1 MRRRSNAAALGCLI
15 LLGMS
20 STACANTGGT
30 ATAATWES
38 SAAFGVLG
46 SIAAT
51 ADSRFSVSLV
61 DVTVL
66 NLVDRAAEQPLST
79 TAEAPSDRPPAESA
93 WSRYALS
100 AASCTGLVESA
111 PFSSS
116 SPVRTGPLEETVNVG
131 FGDFD
136 APALLSVCQGPIDPA
151 QLSSVLEDGW
161 TPQTVA
167 GVPGMA
173 TEQFWVGYQAG
184 GPRTTM
190 IGDDV
195 PAATADAV
203 LTGTS
208 VPDSLAADP
217 GVRAVVAAAPRA
229 ATIEMGTFLLGFG
242 SVATA
247 DDEVLAA
254 IGAAQEKVG
263 GTLPAPTFAGF
274 GWTPGVGLDG
284 TATFVTTYGSE
295 AEAGSAAAVLAD
307 TWPRLHTSDGPL
319 AAATTSATG
328 TVVVTEVADVP
339 PDEFDLRTLRLADY
353 PGWGAG

>member
-1 MRRRSNAAALGCLI
+1 MRRRSNAAALGCV
-15 LLGMS
+15 LLLSMS
-20 STACANTGGT
+20 STACANTAGT
-30 ATAATWES
+30 ATSATWES
-38 SAAFGVLG
+38 SAAFQVLG

-66 NLVDRAAEQPLST
+66 NLVDRAAEQPLSP

-100 AASCTGLVESA
+100 AASCTGLVESGL
-111 PFSSS
+111 FSSGP
-116 SPVRTGPLEETVNVG
+116 PVRTGPLDETGNVG

-151 QLSSVLEDGW
+151 QLPGVLEDGW

-173 TEQFWVGYQAG
+173 TEQFWVGYQPD

-190 IGDDV
+190 VGDDV
-195 PAATADAV
+195 PTATADAV
-203 LTGTS
+203 LTSRT

-217 GVRAVVAAAPRA
+217 GVLAVLAAAPRA
-229 ATIEMGTFLLGFG
+229 ATIEMGTFLLGLG
-242 SVATA
+242 SVATG
-247 DDEVLAA
+247 DDEVRAA
-254 IGAAQEKVG
+254 VVAAQDQVG
-263 GTLPAPTFAGF
+263 GKLPVPTFAGF
-274 GWTPGVGLDG
+274 GWTPGAGLDG
-284 TATFVTTYGSE
+284 TATFVTTYASE
-295 AEAGSAAAVLAD
+295 AEAGTAGAVLTD
-307 TWPRLHTSDGPL
+307 SWPRLDASDGPL
-319 AAATTSATG
+319 AAASTLVTG
-328 TVVVTEVADVP
+328 AVVVTEVSDVP

>member
-15 LLGMS
+15 LLGV
-20 STACANTGGT
+20 STSACANTGGT
-30 ATAATWES
+30 AASATWES
-38 SAAFGVLG
+38 SAAFRVLG

-51 ADSRFSVSLV
+51 ADSRFSISLV

-66 NLVDRAAEQPLST
+66 NLLDRSAEQPLST
-79 TAEAPSDRPPAESA
+79 TAEAPSERPAAESA

-100 AASCTGLVESA
+100 AASCTGVVESGL
-111 PFSSS
+111 FSSGP
-116 SPVRTGPLEETVNVG
+116 PVRTGPLDETVNVG

-151 QLSSVLEDGW
+151 QLPGVLEDGW

-167 GVPGMA
+167 GVDGMA
-173 TEQFWVGYQAG
+173 TEQFWVGYQPS

-190 IGDDV
+190 VGDDV
-195 PAATADAV
+195 PAAAADAV
-203 LTGTS
+203 LTGS
-208 VPDSLAADP
+208 DVPDSLAADP

-229 ATIEMGTFLLGFG
+229 ATIEMGTFLLGLG
-242 SVATA
+242 SVATK
-247 DDEVLAA
+247 DDEVRAA
-254 IGAAQEKVG
+254 IQAAQDRVG

-274 GWTPGVGLDG
+274 GWTPGTGLDG

-295 AEAGSAAAVLAD
+295 AEAGTAGSVLTD
-307 TWPRLHTSDGPL
+307 TWPRLDVTDGPL
-319 AAATTSATG
+319 AAATTAVTG
-328 TVVVTEVADVP
+328 TAVITQVTDVP

-353 PGWGAG
+353 PGWGEG